1 MMPITA
7 TPPATDMP
15 TMEPMLRPPLSELPP
30 PVWVGEAEV
39 DDEVVVTV
47 TVTSDPL
54 ISFVVNCE
62 GEEGGG

>member
-1 MMPITA
+1 MPITA

-15 TMEPMLRPPLSELPP
+15 TIEPVPRPPLSELPP
-30 PVWVGEAEV
+30 LVWVGEAEV

-54 ISFVVNCE
+54 ISFVVN
-62 GEEGGG
+62 